1 MKRLEI
7 IVNQSIEAD
16 LFEAFRRRGV
26 GKHFTK
32 IPGAM
37 GAGNSDPKMGDHI
50 WPEENVILIIY
61 CEKEEATGIG
71 EAVEETKKHFPDEGL
86 KLFIMNC

>member
-16 LFEAFRRRGV
+16 LFEAFRRRGA
-26 GKHFTK
+26 GSHFTK

-61 CEKEEATGIG
+61 CEDEEAAAIT
-71 EAVEETKKHFPDEGL
+71 EAVEETKGRFPSEGL
-86 KLFIMNC
+86 KLFTMNG

>member
-16 LFEAFRRRGV
+16 LFEAFRRRSAGS
-26 GKHFTK
+26 HFTK

-61 CEKEEATGIG
+61 CGDEEAARI
-71 EAVEETKKHFPDEGL
+71 EDAVAETKEHFPSEGL
-86 KLFIMNC
+86 KLFTMNG

>member
-16 LFEAFRRRGV
+16 LFEAFSRRGV
-26 GKHFTK
+26 AGHYTK

-50 WPEENVILIIY
+50 WPEENVVIIIY
-61 CEKEEATGIG
+61 CEQDEAELIQAAVTEIKE
-71 EAVEETKKHFPDEGL
+71 HFPREGL
-86 KLFIMNC
+86 KLFIMNG